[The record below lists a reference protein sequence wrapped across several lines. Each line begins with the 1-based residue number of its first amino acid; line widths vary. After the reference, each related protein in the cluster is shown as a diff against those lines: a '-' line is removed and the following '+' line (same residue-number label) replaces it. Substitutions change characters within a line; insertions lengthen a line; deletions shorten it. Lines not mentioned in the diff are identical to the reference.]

1 MLCKFCNQEVE
12 DTAKVCPLCGKSLEE
27 EISEEIEVTPA
38 AENDDEQVA
47 AQPIEKPG
55 VETESEAAEDDES
68 EEKQLEN
75 VESEEDESEEDA
87 SEQKRGVLPLVLSI
101 IAAVAALGALAVVLL
116 MAMGVDLKPRANDIH
131 YRDAYTVSAEKSEKK
146 SHVVVATMGGK
157 ELTNV
162 QLQLYYRMQVMD
174 FLSYY
179 GSYAS
184 QMGLDYT
191 KPLSEQTCSVD
202 EELTWEQYM
211 INAAIENWKS
221 YQAMALLAEE
231 AGFQLD
237 AEWQETLDRI
247 PEDLKAQAEQDGY
260 ESVDALL
267 KEVIGPGCTLDDY
280 LEYVRLACMSNAYY
294 MHIEETLKPT
304 EADVEAYYAENA
316 ATLAQNGISKDMGMI
331 SDVRH
336 ILIMPKGGVISE
348 QTGQNVYSD
357 EEKAA
362 AKAEAE
368 RILQEWKDGEAT
380 EDSFG
385 LLANTYSEDGGSNT
399 TGGLYE
405 DIAPGA
411 NYVESFLNWSIDM
424 NRQVGDADIV
434 ETEYGY
440 HIMYYVGGEPY
451 WFGLVETR
459 LFDERVNDLTEGAKE
474 KWPAKIN
481 FKRIFLAELKFS

>member
-1 MLCKFCNQEVE
+1 MLCKFCNQEV
-12 DTAKVCPLCGKSLEE
+12 DDSSRFCPFCGKDLTEPCEQEKETAEAETVEQQAAVPAEAEE
-27 EISEEIEVTPA
+27 QTTA
-38 AENDDEQVA
+38 AADDEELIPEVA
-47 AQPIEKPG
+47 
-55 VETESEAAEDDES
+55 EADEAPAEAPAPA
-68 EEKQLEN
+68 K
-75 VESEEDESEEDA
+75 
-87 SEQKRGVLPLVLSI
+87 KRSVLPLILSI

-131 YRDAYTVSAEKSEKK
+131 YRDCYTVTGEKSAVK
-146 SHVVVATMGGK
+146 SQVVVATMGEK
-157 ELTNV
+157 QLTNV

-202 EELTWEQYM
+202 KELTWEQYM

-231 AGFQLD
+231 AGFVLD
-237 AEWQETLDRI
+237 GEWQETLDRI
-247 PEDLKAQAEQDGY
+247 PEDLKTQAEQDGY
-260 ESVDALL
+260 ENADALL
-267 KEVIGPGCTLDDY
+267 KDVIGPGCTEADY
-280 LEYVRLACMSNAYY
+280 MEYVKLACLSNAYY
-294 MHIEETLKPT
+294 MHIEESLNPT
-304 EADVEAYYAENA
+304 DAEVEAYYAANEA
-316 ATLAQNGISKDMGMI
+316 SLTESGITKDMGMV

-336 ILIMPKGGVISE
+336 ILIMPKGGTVNE
-348 QTGQNVYSD
+348 ETGRTEYND

-380 EDSFG
+380 DESFA

-405 DIAPGA
+405 DIVPGD
-411 NYVESFLNWSIDM
+411 NYVESFLNWSVDM
-424 NRQVGDADIV
+424 SRQTGDTDIV

-440 HIMYYVGGEPY
+440 HVMFYVGGEPY
-451 WFGLVETR
+451 WQGVVTSQLLE
-459 LFDERVNDLTEGAKE
+459 ERVTELTEGAKA
-474 KWPAKIN
+474 KWPAEIN
-481 FKRIFLAELKFS
+481 YKRIFLAELKLG

>member
-1 MLCKFCNQEVE
+1 MLCKFCNMEVE
-12 DTAKVCPLCGKSLEE
+12 ETSVFCPFCGKNLSE
-27 EISEEIEVTPA
+27 EISDQGYNEVATQVEETEEQAVVV
-38 AENDDEQVA
+38 AENQEPIADVGEDTQEQT
-47 AQPIEKPG
+47 QPEDGKPEK
-55 VETESEAAEDDES
+55 
-68 EEKQLEN
+68 
-75 VESEEDESEEDA
+75 
-87 SEQKRGVLPLVLSI
+87 KRSVLPLILSI
-101 IAAVAALGALAVVLL
+101 VAAIAALGALAVVLL

-131 YRDAYTVSAEKSEKK
+131 YRDVYTVAAEKSEKK

-174 FLSYY
+174 FLNYY
-179 GSYAS
+179 GNYAS

-237 AEWQETLDRI
+237 DEWQETLDRI
-247 PEDLKAQAEQDGY
+247 PEDLKTQAEQDGY
-260 ESVDALL
+260 ENADALL
-267 KEVIGPGCTLDDY
+267 KDVIGPGCTLDDY
-280 LEYVRLACMSNAYY
+280 MDYVQLACMSNAYY

-304 EADVEAYYAENA
+304 EADVEAYYTANE
-316 ATLAQNGISKDMGMI
+316 ATLAQSGISKEMGMV

-336 ILIMPKGGVISE
+336 ILIMPKGGTVNE
-348 QTGQNVYSD
+348 ENGQTVYSD

-405 DIAPGA
+405 EIAPGA
-411 NYVESFLNWSIDM
+411 SYVENFLNWSIDM
-424 NRQVGDADIV
+424 NRQVGDTDIV

-440 HIMYYVGGEPY
+440 HIMYYVDGEPY
-451 WFGLVETR
+451 WYELVETR
-459 LFDERVNDLTEGAKE
+459 VLDERVNELTEGAKD
-474 KWPAKIN
+474 KWAAEIN
-481 FKRIFLAELKFS
+481 YKRIFLGELKLS